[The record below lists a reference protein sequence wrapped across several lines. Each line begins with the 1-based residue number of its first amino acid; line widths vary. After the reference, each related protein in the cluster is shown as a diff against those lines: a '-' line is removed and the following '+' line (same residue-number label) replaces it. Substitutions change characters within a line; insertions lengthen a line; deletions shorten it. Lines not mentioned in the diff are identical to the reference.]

1 MKFKVI
7 FLTKRNIY
15 IALFFISTFLS
26 LVFIYSLFSQK
37 SYDETS
43 MVMAKKDIEKG
54 VKKDFNGDGNEDIL
68 YITTKE
74 DKYYASINIK
84 DKSYMLSPDKQIGS
98 LGKEYPY
105 WGMRLFIRDISRDS
119 IPEIFLQSS
128 QEGTP
133 ISHIFRW
140 NGTGFD
146 DIHFSK
152 NNIVGILNSKN
163 NKTPKVFSGSIVN
176 GVFSFESHML
186 IGSNFKDI
194 TYENSPVPGKDE
206 VIKFIDIVENPYE
219 PSELPNIFSSSISR
233 NDTALLWK
241 LEKELYSYNLQD
253 AFFVDTDWDNNG
265 NISSVMWELN
275 FKKTDKSKSK
285 ANESIS
291 IRISLKYS
299 DNKYNISSITYS

>member
-7 FLTKRNIY
+7 FLSKRNIF
-15 IALFFISTFLS
+15 IALFFIFLF
-26 LVFIYSLFSQK
+26 LTLIFVYKLFSQK

-54 VKKDFNGDGNEDIL
+54 VKKDFNGDGNEDVL

-74 DKYYASINIK
+74 NKYYASINIK
-84 DKSYMLSPDKQIGS
+84 DKSYMLSPDKEIGS

-105 WGMRLFIRDISRDS
+105 WGMRLFVRDISRDG

-140 NGTGFD
+140 NGTDFD

-163 NKTPKVFSGSIVN
+163 NKTPKIFSGSIIN
-176 GVFSFESHML
+176 GVFSFESYML
-186 IGSNFKDI
+186 IGTNFKDI
-194 TYENSPVPGKDE
+194 SYEASLVPGKDE
-206 VIKFIDIVENPYE
+206 VIKFIDIIESPYE
-219 PSELPNIFSSSISR
+219 PSELPNIFSNSISR

-241 LEKELYSYNLQD
+241 LEKELYTYSLQD
-253 AFFVDTDWDNNG
+253 IFFVDTDWDNNG

-275 FKKTDKSKSK
+275 FKKVDKSTDK
-285 ANESIS
+285 ANESITV
-291 IRISLKYS
+291 RISLEYLDS
-299 DNKYNISSITYS
+299 RYNISSISYS